1 MVSKKSRRI
10 QKKTYLVP
18 KRHET
23 RRLGRIPAVRLETHV
38 SSFGDERKKR
48 VNQSPRRVSGSG
60 DGKRKGKTRA
70 RDASRALVLM
80 LLLVVVRGKDPLRLA
95 FRAREGQVGGG
106 QRDEHPP
113 TRVSSEGGCGGG
125 QRDEHPPTRVSSEG
139 GCGGGI
145 RTGSRLSVGIKKLV
159 KKKKKEKEHTRA
171 RDATRLEPPVV
182 VT

>member
-125 QRDEHPPTRVSSEG
+125 QRDEHPLTRISSEG
-139 GCGGGI
+139 GCGPCGGGI
-145 RTGSRLSVGIKKLV
+145 RTGSLSVGIKKLV
-159 KKKKKEKEHTRA
+159 
-171 RDATRLEPPVV
+171 
-182 VT
+182 